1 MAESAGGPA
10 DKNLVLLGIKYEAA
24 ILGGVADVALA
35 RIEEQIRAE
44 AGDSWESHPMIVRG
58 RNAVRAEHG
67 LGPLGEPRRQSP
79 QDAGPAKRSVW
90 RRLFGG

>member
-1 MAESAGGPA
+1 MAESAGGSA
-10 DKNLVLLGIKYEAA
+10 DKNFVLLGIKYEAA
-24 ILGGVADVALA
+24 ILGGVEEVALA

-44 AGDSWESHPMIVRG
+44 AGDSWAANPMVVRG

-67 LGPLGEPRRQSP
+67 LGPLGEPRPQSTK
-79 QDAGPAKRSVW
+79 DAGPGKRSVW